1 MKVRRL
7 ALAAAA
13 ALAMATVLI
22 AAAALASA
30 GGLTSSAGPGD
41 LCAGL
46 PDPAPGRLTPSRDL
60 YCMRLVPAAG
70 LEDVEAAVSLL
81 PPPTPF
87 GAAVTPEGRHRYD
100 AALTARGLPDPSTL
114 GPYSVYVAWL
124 TTPLLTPMI
133 KLGEVGNG
141 TSPLGSVDLGKFL
154 ILVSAEASADVA
166 ERRGRLVLRGRS
178 PSTRMRS
185 PDFFEFALGGAA
197 VPDSAN
203 ARWRPPPMPP
213 GLTMLP
219 ALMAL
224 RPPVEPFLPRPGDL
238 GAVPMARPREVV
250 RLGDGDSLELVAGYV
265 RRELRGHQLLMYG
278 FNGQVP
284 GPLLWVPEAARVVVN
299 FRNEIDLPTTVHW
312 HGVRLENRFDGVP
325 GVTQEAVPPGGSFRY
340 EVLFRD
346 PGIYWYHPH
355 HREDIQQDLGL
366 YGNLM
371 VRSSRPDYFG
381 PANREEVLMLDDL
394 LLGDEGLVPFGL
406 ESATHALMGRFG
418 NLMLVNGEPRYE
430 LIVPRGEVVR
440 FFLTN
445 VSNTRTFNLSFGGA
459 RMKVVGSD
467 VGNFER
473 EAWAE
478 SVVIA
483 PAERYI
489 IHVRFDEPGEVPL
502 LNRVAGIDH
511 LYGRFRQEED
521 TLGVVRVRESASE
534 PDHGAAFDRL
544 RAAAYVAEELA
555 PYREHF
561 DRPVDQELVLTM
573 ETRDL
578 PFLVDRLMQLDSAYF
593 NPVEWSGTMPMMNWS
608 STAEQVEWVLLDP
621 ATGRRNMEI
630 DWRFR
635 VGELVKLRLSNE
647 RRVLHAMQHPIHI
660 HGQRFLVLTV
670 NGVPGDNL
678 VWKDTLLLP
687 AGATADILLEL
698 SNPGSWML
706 HCHIAEHLDSGM
718 KMVFRVE
725 GEAAA
730 DPQ

>member
-1 MKVRRL
+1 M
-7 ALAAAA
+7 
-13 ALAMATVLI
+13 
-22 AAAALASA
+22 
-30 GGLTSSAGPGD
+30 P
-41 LCAGL
+41 AGL
-46 PDPAPGRLTPSRDL
+46 S
-60 YCMRLVPAAG
+60 
-70 LEDVEAAVSLL
+70 
-81 PPPTPF
+81 
-87 GAAVTPEGRHRYD
+87 
-100 AALTARGLPDPSTL
+100 
-114 GPYSVYVAWL
+114 
-124 TTPLLTPMI
+124 
-133 KLGEVGNG
+133 
-141 TSPLGSVDLGKFL
+141 
-154 ILVSAEASADVA
+154 
-166 ERRGRLVLRGRS
+166 
-178 PSTRMRS
+178 
-185 PDFFEFALGGAA
+185 
-197 VPDSAN
+197 
-203 ARWRPPPMPP
+203 
-213 GLTMLP
+213 MLP

-224 RPPVEPFLPRPGDL
+224 RPAVEPFLPRPRDL
-238 GAVPMARPREVV
+238 GAVPTARPREVV
-250 RLGDGDSLELVAGYV
+250 RLRDGDSLELVAGYV
-265 RRELRGHQLLMYG
+265 RRELRGRQLLMYG

-284 GPLLWVPEAARVVVN
+284 GPLLWVPESARVVVN

-366 YGNLM
+366 YGNMM

-406 ESATHALMGRFG
+406 EAATHALMGRFG

-430 LIVPRGEVVR
+430 LDVARGEVVR

-445 VSNTRTFNLSFGGA
+445 VSNTRTFNVSFAGA

-473 EAWAE
+473 EVWAE

-502 LNRVAGIDH
+502 LNRVVGIDH

-521 TLGVVRVRESASE
+521 TLGVVRVRESASD

-544 RAAAYVAEELA
+544 RAAAYVTEELA

-561 DRPVDQELVLTM
+561 DRPVDRELVLTM

-608 STAEQVEWVLLDP
+608 STAEQVAWVLLDP

-630 DWRFR
+630 DWRFQ
-635 VGELVKLRLSNE
+635 VGDIVKVRLSNE

-660 HGQRFLVLTV
+660 HGQRFLVLAV
-670 NGVPGDNL
+670 DGVPGDNL

-687 AGATADILLEL
+687 VGATADILLEL
-698 SNPGSWML
+698 SNPGSWIL
-706 HCHIAEHLDSGM
+706 HCHIAEHLESGM
-718 KMVFRVE
+718 KMVFRV
-725 GEAAA
+725 GVSS
-730 DPQ
+730 

>member
-1 MKVRRL
+1 VKVRRL

-13 ALAMATVLI
+13 ALALATGLI

-30 GGLTSSAGPGD
+30 GGLASSGRGD

-46 PDPAPGRLTPSRDL
+46 PEPAPGRLIPSRDL

-70 LEDVEAAVSLL
+70 LEGVEAAVSLL

-100 AALTARGLPDPSTL
+100 AALTARGLPDPGTL

-133 KLGEVGNG
+133 KLGEVENG

-154 ILVSAEASADVA
+154 ILVSAEASADVP

-197 VPDSAN
+197 LPDSAN
-203 ARWRPPPMPP
+203 ARWRLPPMPP
-213 GLTMLP
+213 GLSMLP

-224 RPPVEPFLPRPGDL
+224 RPAVEPFLPRSGNLD
-238 GAVPMARPREVV
+238 AVPMARPREVV
-250 RLGDGDSLELVAGYV
+250 RLRDGDSLELVAGYV
-265 RRELRGHQLLMYG
+265 RRELRGLQLLMYG

-284 GPLLWVPEAARVVVN
+284 GPLLWVPESARVVVN

-340 EVLFRD
+340 EVIFPD

-371 VRSSRPDYFG
+371 VRSSRPDYFS

-430 LIVPRGEVVR
+430 LVVPRGEVVR

-445 VSNTRTFNLSFGGA
+445 VSNTRTFNLSFEGA

-489 IHVRFDEPGEVPL
+489 IHVRFDEPGEVSL
-502 LNRVAGIDH
+502 LNRVVGIDH

-521 TLGVVRVRESASE
+521 TLGVVRVRESASD

-561 DRPVDQELVLTM
+561 DRPVDRELVLTM
-573 ETRDL
+573 ETPDL
-578 PFLVDRLMQLDSAYF
+578 PFLVGRLMQLDSAYF

-608 STAEQVEWVLLDP
+608 STAEQIEWVLLDP

-630 DWRFR
+630 DWRFQ
-635 VGELVKLRLSNE
+635 VGELVKVRLSNE

-660 HGQRFLVLTV
+660 HGQRFLVLAV
-670 NGVPGDNL
+670 DGVPGDNL

-687 AGATADILLEL
+687 VGATADILLEL

-706 HCHIAEHLDSGM
+706 HCHIAEHLESGM
-718 KMVFRVE
+718 KMVFSVE
-725 GEAAA
+725 EEAAA
-730 DPQ
+730 ASP

>member
-1 MKVRRL
+1 
-7 ALAAAA
+7 
-13 ALAMATVLI
+13 
-22 AAAALASA
+22 
-30 GGLTSSAGPGD
+30 
-41 LCAGL
+41 
-46 PDPAPGRLTPSRDL
+46 
-60 YCMRLVPAAG
+60 
-70 LEDVEAAVSLL
+70 
-81 PPPTPF
+81 
-87 GAAVTPEGRHRYD
+87 
-100 AALTARGLPDPSTL
+100 
-114 GPYSVYVAWL
+114 
-124 TTPLLTPMI
+124 
-133 KLGEVGNG
+133 
-141 TSPLGSVDLGKFL
+141 
-154 ILVSAEASADVA
+154 
-166 ERRGRLVLRGRS
+166 
-178 PSTRMRS
+178 
-185 PDFFEFALGGAA
+185 
-197 VPDSAN
+197 
-203 ARWRPPPMPP
+203 
-213 GLTMLP
+213 
-219 ALMAL
+219 
-224 RPPVEPFLPRPGDL
+224 
-238 GAVPMARPREVV
+238 
-250 RLGDGDSLELVAGYV
+250 
-265 RRELRGHQLLMYG
+265 
-278 FNGQVP
+278 
-284 GPLLWVPEAARVVVN
+284 
-299 FRNEIDLPTTVHW
+299 
-312 HGVRLENRFDGVP
+312 
-325 GVTQEAVPPGGSFRY
+325 
-340 EVLFRD
+340 
-346 PGIYWYHPH
+346 
-355 HREDIQQDLGL
+355 
-366 YGNLM
+366 
-371 VRSSRPDYFG
+371 
-381 PANREEVLMLDDL
+381 MLDDL

-430 LIVPRGEVVR
+430 LVVPRGEVVR

-445 VSNTRTFNLSFGGA
+445 VSNTRTFNLSFEGA

-561 DRPVDQELVLTM
+561 DRPVDRELVLTM
-573 ETRDL
+573 ETRNL
-578 PFLVDRLMQLDSAYF
+578 PFLVNRLMQLDSAYF

-660 HGQRFLVLTV
+660 HGQRFLVLAV
-670 NGVPGDNL
+670 DGVPGDNL

-687 AGATADILLEL
+687 VGATADILL
-698 SNPGSWML
+698 
-706 HCHIAEHLDSGM
+706 
-718 KMVFRVE
+718 
-725 GEAAA
+725 
-730 DPQ
+730 